1 MSLIPFVLF
10 FLSSGVEPRTGTPRM
25 DDPQV
30 ATALAEARSAADL
43 LTGSI
48 RRTLF
53 RHMGS
58 GGPAAAVS
66 ACADSAYAI
75 SAEVERSSGVELRRV
90 SLKVRNAANTPDSL
104 ETALLIS
111 WAAEAAAGVTPDTM
125 GVWTLRMNGG
135 VEVLHFM
142 KPLFVTAP
150 CLTCHGNPQR
160 MAPDV
165 RSVLRKRYPEDR
177 AVGYKAGEI
186 RGAVV
191 AVVPVPR

>member
-1 MSLIPFVLF
+1 MSLIPFLLF
-10 FLSSGVEPRTGTPRM
+10 FLLSGVEPRTGTPLM

-30 ATALAEARSAADL
+30 ATALAEARAAADL

-48 RRTLF
+48 RRALF

-58 GGPAAAVS
+58 GGPVAAVS
-66 ACADSAYAI
+66 ACADSASAI
-75 SAEVERSSGVELRRV
+75 SAAVERSSGVVLRRV
-90 SLKVRNAANTPDSL
+90 SLKVRNAANAPDSL
-104 ETALLIS
+104 ETAILNR
-111 WAAEAAAGVTPDTM
+111 WAAEAAGGISPDTT
-125 GVWTLRMNGG
+125 GVWTLRVNGG

-142 KPLFVTAP
+142 KPLFIQAP

-160 MAPDV
+160 IAPDV
-165 RSVLRKRYPEDR
+165 RTVLRKRYPEDR